1 MDIHIDVSA
10 DEDAR
15 FGLYA
20 AAGYE
25 LTVGGLSINMRA
37 EQFQQLCDNLRPWV
51 VDATPPAGL
60 ARRWPVVC
68 FFVMVARRTGSTG
81 LRTAT

>member
-1 MDIHIDVSA
+1 MDIHVDVSN

-25 LTVGGLSINMRA
+25 LTVGGLSLAMNA
-37 EQFQQLCDNLRPWV
+37 EQFAQLCENLRPWIV
-51 VDATPPAGL
+51 ETEAPPK
-60 ARRWPVVC
+60 
-68 FFVMVARRTGSTG
+68 
-81 LRTAT
+81 